1 MEATGAA
8 AGRAPVIEYVDT
20 PPAIR
25 SNYQYFTEARIDR
38 LRAAGYNAPF
48 TPLEDAV
55 RDFVTGHLARP
66 DPYL

>member
-1 MEATGAA
+1 MHALGTACGIV
-8 AGRAPVIEYVDT
+8 PKIEFVDM

-25 SNYQYFTEARIDR
+25 PNYQYFTQASMSK
-38 LRAAGYNAPF
+38 LRRAGYNAPF

-55 RDFVTGHLARP
+55 HDCVTQYLAKP

>member
-1 MEATGAA
+1 M
-8 AGRAPVIEYVDT
+8 

-25 SNYQYFTEARIDR
+25 PNYQYFTEAVMTR
-38 LRAAGYNAPF
+38 LRGAGYNAPF

-55 RDFVTGHLARP
+55 RDYVTQHLATA